1 MHSYFKTTA
10 LLVGLAQFW
19 MAPVARAGDTS
30 LTTELVIGGLS
41 RPVYVTH
48 APGDGERIFIVE
60 QPGRIKVLAFGEAA
74 PTVFLDINPR
84 VAGGAA
90 GGDERGLLGLAFHPG
105 YAQNGFF
112 YVNYTN
118 NSGNTV
124 IARFSVSG
132 DPDLADVNS
141 ESILL
146 TIGQPQSNHNGGW
159 IDFGPDG
166 FLYIATGDG
175 GGGGDNDAGHTPGLG
190 NGQDKETLLG
200 KMLRIDVD
208 GGTPFAV
215 PADNPFVGTAGLD
228 EIWAYGL
235 RNPWRCAFDSRT
247 GDLFIADVGQ
257 FVFEEIDFQPASSS
271 GGENWGWR
279 CKEGFHDFASGTTS
293 GCDTA
298 VLLDPIHEYPH
309 GVSHCS
315 ITGGEVYR
323 GCAIPDLSGAYF
335 FADHCS
341 HTIWSLTTD
350 GVQSTVTDRTA
361 ELAPGGVADIAW
373 ISSFGRDDDGE
384 IYICALN
391 SGEVFKIVPDGVPSF
406 CDHSVPALS
415 DWGFGVLLVLL
426 LVVGATIIK
435 RRSTA

>member
-1 MHSYFKTTA
+1 MCRFVRISVCFVA
-10 LLVGLAQFW
+10 LAPLW
-19 MAPVARAGDTS
+19 MACEASAVDTP
-30 LTTELVIGGLS
+30 LTTELVVNGLS

-48 APGDGERIFIVE
+48 APGDSDRIFIVE
-60 QPGRIKVLAFGEAA
+60 QPGRIKVLTLGEAA
-74 PTVFLDINPR
+74 PTVFLDIDSR
-84 VAGGAA
+84 IGGGAN
-90 GGDERGLLGLAFHPG
+90 DERGLLGLAFHPD

-118 NSGNTV
+118 NSSNTV
-124 IARFSVSG
+124 IARYSVSG
-132 DPDLADVNS
+132 DPDLGDVNS

-146 TIGQPQSNHNGGW
+146 TIAQPQSNHNGGW

-175 GGGGDNDAGHTPGLG
+175 GNANDTGTGHTPGLG

-200 KMLRIDVD
+200 KLLRIDVD

-215 PADNPFVGTAGLD
+215 PPDNPFVGVAGLD

-235 RNPWRCAFDSRT
+235 RNPWRCAFDSVT

-257 FVFEEIDFQPASSS
+257 NAFEEIDFQPASSV

-279 CKEGFHDFASGTTS
+279 CKEGFNDFSPGTT

-298 VLLDPIHEYPH
+298 VLLDPIHEYTH
-309 GVSHCS
+309 FAGNCS
-315 ITGGEVYR
+315 ISGGEVYR
-323 GCAIPDLSGAYF
+323 GCAIPDLRGTYF

-341 HTIWSLTTD
+341 HSIWSLETD
-350 GVQSTVTDRTA
+350 GVQATVVDRTV
-361 ELAPGGVADIAW
+361 ELAPGGGLNITW
-373 ISSFGRDDDGE
+373 ISSFGRDADGE

-391 SGEVFKIVPDGVPSF
+391 SGEVFKIVPDGVPSM
-406 CDHSVPALS
+406 CGTIPVPTLS
-415 DWGFGVLLVLL
+415 EWGLVVLLFLL
-426 LVVGATIIK
+426 LAVGSTVIK
-435 RRSTA
+435 RRSIA